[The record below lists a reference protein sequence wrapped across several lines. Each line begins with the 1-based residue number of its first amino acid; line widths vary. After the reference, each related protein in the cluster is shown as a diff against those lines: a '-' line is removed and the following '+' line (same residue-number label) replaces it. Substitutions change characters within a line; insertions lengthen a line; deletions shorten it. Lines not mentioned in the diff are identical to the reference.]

1 MYEISHAR
9 KFKTSYRKLLKS
21 GSFDSEELEK
31 IIELLRDGSELPDKY
46 HDHALK
52 GNLQFKR
59 ECHISGNL
67 LLIYEIFPNYKTVLL
82 SEIGIHSQ
90 LFGL

>member
-1 MYEISHAR
+1 MYEINHAK
-9 KFKTSYRKLLKS
+9 KFKISYKKLLKS
-21 GSFDSEELEK
+21 GRFDSNELEK
-31 IIELLRDGSELPDKY
+31 IIEYLCNGSELPDKY

-52 GNLQFKR
+52 GNLQLKR

-67 LLIYEIFPNYKTVLL
+67 LLIYEIFPNYKTILL
-82 SEIGIHSQ
+82 SEIGTHSQ